1 MTTVCMICNCV
12 KSGSGEH
19 ISHGICYPCREL
31 IYGVPSPPALPS
43 GRKSSCD
50 GCSGHKY
57 VDYTYAAE
65 PNGSQKRK
73 RGWVCEYRPG
83 WCQLEGRV
91 I

>member
-1 MTTVCMICNCV
+1 MRKACAWCGKVLQDGPEPT
-12 KSGSGEH
+12 
-19 ISHGICYPCREL
+19 SHGICHYCRML
-31 IYGVPSPPALPS
+31 YWPTSIRNALPS
-43 GRKSSCD
+43 GRKPSCD

-57 VDYTYAAE
+57 VDYTYASE
-65 PNGSQKRK
+65 PNGYPKRK